1 MGTHKSRP
9 SHIKRTGEA
18 LSEYLKQRTKGGKS
32 SLSFLFKVL
41 SISKTLS
48 IQAHPDK
55 KLAAELNKRQ
65 PEIYGDANHKPELA
79 VALSPFEALC
89 GFLPPNKLLF
99 NLESNPCFKLLIPA
113 EHLDTFKRE
122 VEDKKPLKHSLQT
135 LLKDI
140 FIFDTPETL
149 PTVIQA
155 LLNDV
160 HKTPEALR
168 TDHQRLALKL
178 FSDHGSDVGIF
189 VTFMMNY
196 VRLAPGQSLKIGAN
210 ELHAYVSGDCV
221 ECMATSD
228 NVLRCGLTPKYKDV
242 KTLFSVSEQ

>member
-1 MGTHKSRP
+1 MGTHKSCP
-9 SHIKRTGEA
+9 SYIRGTGEA
-18 LSEYLKQRTKGGKS
+18 LAEYLKQHTKNGKS

-55 KLAAELNKRQ
+55 ELAAELNKKQ
-65 PEIYGDANHKPELA
+65 PEIYKDANHKPELA
-79 VALSPFEALC
+79 IALTHFEALY

-113 EHLDTFKRE
+113 EHLDIFKRE
-122 VEDKKPLKHSLQT
+122 VEESKPLQHSLQIF
-135 LLKDI
+135 LQDI
-140 FIFDTPETL
+140 FTFDTPETL
-149 PTVIQA
+149 PTAIQT

-168 TDHQRLALKL
+168 TDHQRLALRL
-178 FSDHGSDVGIF
+178 FNDHGNDVGIL
-189 VTFMMNY
+189 VMFMMNY

-210 ELHAYVSGDCV
+210 ELHAYVSGDCI

-242 KTLFSVSEQ
+242 KTLLNVSGQ